1 LILQN
6 NSTLSQL
13 PVCHSNQLLTA
24 AKPDHVPLDSLKN
37 LDESEVEAFRSL
49 VCSSCVKS
57 ISLCLLTLLKN
68 KGIQNQQKQ
77 LS

>member
-24 AKPDHVPLDSLKN
+24 AKPDNVPLDSLKN
-37 LDESEVEAFRSL
+37 LDETSL
-49 VCSSCVKS
+49 LDWTLE
-57 ISLCLLTLLKN
+57 IPLL
-68 KGIQNQQKQ
+68 NQEDCM
-77 LS
+77 SG